1 MYCWGYFEKGEK
13 MDSNYIYPEYV
24 NIKEDGKIRKIPY
37 RDIINHE
44 KYIIE
49 DNISYGYRKG
59 YTEQG

>member
-1 MYCWGYFEKGEK
+1 